1 MSSSKRESM
10 FAKLAAQQAKP
21 LQEEAAPA
29 DEPAAD
35 DTPPSPALP
44 EPAPQKSAPS
54 RSKRET
60 VKGKRV
66 HPDYCQANAYI
77 PKRLR
82 RAVDKALFDM
92 EGMDYSTLVED
103 LLRKWLKSR
112 GVSE

>member
-1 MSSSKRESM
+1 MSNSKRETM
-10 FAKLAAQQAKP
+10 YAKLAAQQVKP
-21 LQEEAAPA
+21 LQEEAEPA
-29 DEPAAD
+29 VEPAAE

-44 EPAPQKSAPS
+44 EPARKKSRQKP
-54 RSKRET
+54 EM
-60 VKGKRV
+60 VKGKRE
-66 HPDYCQANAYI
+66 HPDYCQANAYV

-82 RAVDKALFDM
+82 RAVDKALLDM